1 MIAHSLDLAA
11 QLFDVP
17 LVLVV
22 GEETDSPPRMGRRS
36 STLAFQAQRLGTGH
50 AVLQARE
57 LLEGHAD
64 RVLVLYG
71 DMPLLRP
78 SSLQRLVAIQQ
89 DRDAAMAMITIIREN
104 SQGLVVSSAVPRT
117 RCCVVEE
124 PEATPEQLRI
134 RELNAGIYVYD
145 ADFLWSHLPRVRPS
159 AEKGAESE
167 IYLTDM
173 VESARLRTHSG
184 RPRPE

>member
-1 MIAHSLDLAA
+1 M
-11 QLFDVP
+11 
-17 LVLVV
+17 
-22 GEETDSPPRMGRRS
+22 
-36 STLAFQAQRLGTGH
+36 
-50 AVLQARE
+50 
-57 LLEGHAD
+57 
-64 RVLVLYG
+64 LVLYG

-89 DRDAAMAMITIIREN
+89 DRRRHGDDHDHSREL
-104 SQGLVVSSAVPRT
+104 QGFGRVLRGPQNQVLR
-117 RCCVVEE
+117 VVEE

-159 AEKGAESE
+159 AEKGE

-173 VESARLRTHSG
+173 VELATDSELTVADLVLNDPTEADGHQY
-184 RPRPE
+184 PR